1 VIAGSGSQIRPAVIP
16 TPDGF
21 TTRPLGLDF
30 GAIMM
35 MGAARGVDTAMLSEI
50 LPRIE
55 SAVLNPPDPD
65 AYDEE
70 ADDDH
75 A

>member
-1 VIAGSGSQIRPAVIP
+1 MIAGIGSQIRPAVIP

-35 MGAARGVDTAMLSEI
+35 MGGARGVDTAMLAEI

-55 SAVLNPPDPD
+55 AAVLSPPDSD

-70 ADDDH
+70 VADEH
-75 A
+75 V

>member
-1 VIAGSGSQIRPAVIP
+1 MIAGSGSQIRPAVIP

-35 MGAARGVDTAMLSEI
+35 MGAARGVDTAMLAEI

-55 SAVLNPPDPD
+55 GAVLNPPDPD
-65 AYDEE
+65 AYEE
-70 ADDDH
+70 ETDDGD

>member
-1 VIAGSGSQIRPAVIP
+1 MIAGVGSQIRPAVIP

-35 MGAARGVDTAMLSEI
+35 LGAARGADTAMLAEI

-55 SAVLNPPDPD
+55 AAVLDPPDPG

-70 ADDDH
+70 ADDEH